1 MRLRPFFSL
10 ASPHRPLGEWGVPYH
25 RRAQASMGIGLLVGL
40 LLLLMPVSEGR
51 AADTEAI
58 LTQLADRSIHGH
70 IQPAYRQLQQETR
83 QLKGGVKQ
91 LCSEP
96 TAGQF
101 AKVQTQFRRTV
112 LAYAGIE
119 HIHFGPVAED
129 YRFERLAYWPD
140 RKGRGL
146 RAVRRVLRSYD
157 ETVWKPDALSQKS
170 VALQGLSAL
179 EFLLYGKGR
188 EVLGDGD
195 SSNTFRCRYAYSI
208 TINIHRIS
216 EALVAGW
223 QDEAPIVQAL
233 LNPAPD
239 HALYRTRKEVVL
251 EFYKMVT
258 TGLQR
263 IHDLKMSPLLGADA
277 AHAKPRRAQFWRSGM
292 TVDVLR
298 QNLKSIEQFVVVSGF
313 RDLLPKRPIDLP
325 RYVDRLFK
333 EKYRAIGDFSIADK
347 QMAIDGIVRGKDSR
361 EAFKKLMKN
370 VNHATVGFAR
380 NLAVAADLPMGF
392 NAADGD

>member
-1 MRLRPFFSL
+1 MRQNQKIDDHRGPLIWAGRQFVGGVICWRGRLAVLPFL
-10 ASPHRPLGEWGVPYH
+10 TV
-25 RRAQASMGIGLLVGL
+25 LLV
-40 LLLLMPVSEGR
+40 MTVAPGR
-51 AADTEAI
+51 AASPEEI
-58 LTQLADRSIHGH
+58 LNQLADRSIHGH
-70 IQPAYRQLQQETR
+70 IQPAYKKLADESGR
-83 QLKGGVKQ
+83 LKAEVKQ
-91 LCSEP
+91 LCSAPGEE
-96 TAGQF
+96 QLE
-101 AKVQTQFRRTV
+101 KVRAQFRRMV

-119 HIHFGPVAED
+119 HIQFGPVADE

-146 RAVRRVLRSYD
+146 RAVQRVLREFD
-157 ETVWKPDALSQKS
+157 ETVWEPEALSEKS
-170 VALQGLSAL
+170 VAIQGLTAL
-179 EFLLYGKGR
+179 EYLLYGKGR
-188 EVLGDGD
+188 EVLTDEG

-208 TINIHRIS
+208 AINVHHIAK
-216 EALVAGW
+216 ALVAGW
-223 QDEAPIVQAL
+223 QDEAPIVKAL
-233 LNPAPD
+233 MNPAPE
-239 HALYRTRKEVVL
+239 HAVYRNRQEVVL
-251 EFYKMVT
+251 EFYKVVT

-298 QNLKSIEQFVVVSGF
+298 QNLKRVEDFVVVSGF
-313 RDLLPKRPIDLP
+313 RDLLPKKPIDLP

-361 EAFKKLMKN
+361 EAFKKLMKT
-370 VNHATVGFAR
+370 VNHANVGFAR

-392 NAADGD
+392 NASDGD